1 MKSVRFVI
9 VALMCSIALV
19 SCKNWNKGKSASS
32 GEDAQ
37 NVENVCDG
45 SVQDSGEYSMEVVVK
60 DGNCLGRFVEEKS
73 NAYVVSVQDDY
84 EVSKK
89 GAHVEVWK
97 ASDGKGVVYLKD
109 WGKQK
114 VYASPDSNSK
124 VVGKIEYEE
133 GYVPDT
139 YNCLGLENGWFKIS
153 LGDKSGYIKASLM
166 NWDAIDT
173 F

>member
-1 MKSVRFVI
+1 MKSVRFVL
-9 VALMCSIALV
+9 VALMCSIAFV
-19 SCKNWNKGKSASS
+19 SCKNWNKGKAASS
-32 GEDAQ
+32 GEEMQ
-37 NVENVCDG
+37 NVENVCSDG
-45 SVQDSGEYSMEVVVK
+45 AQAGDEYSMKVVVK
-60 DGNCLGRFVEEKS
+60 DGNCLGRLVEEKAES
-73 NAYVVSVQDDY
+73 YVVGVQDDY
-84 EVSKK
+84 EVSKN

-114 VYASPDSNSK
+114 VYVSPDSSSK

-133 GYVPDT
+133 CCLPET
-139 YNCLGLENGWFKIS
+139 YHCLGLENDWFKIS